1 MKVFC
6 SLLFALPVLLFGQ
19 KDTSYRLQPIEIGVN
34 MMGEIPP
41 YFMNLESIGYF
52 QGMLLRV
59 KTGVVNYRFGFDRY
73 EGSIQ
78 WTGNANFSSKQTE
91 NVMRFGVE
99 RVISRGKI
107 FSIRLGTDVGIST
120 GKFNNESSG
129 GFTGI
134 TTKNVGESNGLKLF
148 PHLSLEVSVNKHLS
162 LSTETRVFITKDRY
176 KGSFTQGATNQYKS
190 YTSRTAFYA
199 QMLSGL
205 YLNLHF

>member
-78 WTGNANFSSKQTE
+78 WTGNANF
-91 NVMRFGVE
+91 
-99 RVISRGKI
+99 
-107 FSIRLGTDVGIST
+107 
-120 GKFNNESSG
+120 
-129 GFTGI
+129 
-134 TTKNVGESNGLKLF
+134 
-148 PHLSLEVSVNKHLS
+148 
-162 LSTETRVFITKDRY
+162 
-176 KGSFTQGATNQYKS
+176 
-190 YTSRTAFYA
+190 
-199 QMLSGL
+199 
-205 YLNLHF
+205 